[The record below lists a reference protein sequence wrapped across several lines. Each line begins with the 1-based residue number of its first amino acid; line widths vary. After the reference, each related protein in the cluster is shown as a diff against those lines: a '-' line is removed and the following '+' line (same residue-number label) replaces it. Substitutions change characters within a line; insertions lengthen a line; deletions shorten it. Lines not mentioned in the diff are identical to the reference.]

1 MQNFHW
7 LYHSCKITLS
17 AGNIYN
23 LLYKVLKLML
33 IDHFSQWLFVK
44 KKKKVSVLH
53 NDVTRYKIYLR
64 ERNFP
69 VVIQVTFSPSS
80 TVSNCKKH
88 PTDMWNR
95 NADSQIWKGSENQG
109 MEISPLAL
117 GWGSPAEPLW
127 CGLNVRCFCSSL
139 PFPCLGVAGSGC
151 WTMES
156 QGRERGKDGR
166 WFTKKDEEKYLEKTV

>member
-1 MQNFHW
+1 
-7 LYHSCKITLS
+7 
-17 AGNIYN
+17 
-23 LLYKVLKLML
+23 ML

-53 NDVTRYKIYLR
+53 NDVTRYKINLR

-95 NADSQIWKGSENQG
+95 NAVFTDLKGIWKSRDGDFTTGSGVRKPSWAALVWAECQ
-109 MEISPLAL
+109 MFLFISAL
-117 GWGSPAEPLW
+117 SLPWSRSIRLLDHGKPGKGKGKGWQMIHKEGWGEIFGEDCVGRTGVGSRYVQ
-127 CGLNVRCFCSSL
+127 CCFLFSR
-139 PFPCLGVAGSGC
+139 
-151 WTMES
+151 T
-156 QGRERGKDGR
+156 
-166 WFTKKDEEKYLEKTV
+166 